1 VRWLQSLNSCFYL
14 LILLLLF
21 WLPHILI
28 ILSFRTWSAETI
40 QFNDEKMNTKSIV
53 SRIRKELKRNGNIS
67 TQKDIQITLLK
78 ETLNTYFEAEKL
90 LKENGYLMV
99 FNDGKTKGQN
109 PMLKV
114 KFDSLKIII
123 KLINDIF
130 KDIDEDDSDAFI
142 EWLTNG

>member
-1 VRWLQSLNSCFYL
+1 
-14 LILLLLF
+14 
-21 WLPHILI
+21 
-28 ILSFRTWSAETI
+28 
-40 QFNDEKMNTKSIV
+40 MNTKSIV

-78 ETLNTYFEAEKL
+78 EALNTYFEAEKL

-114 KFDSLKIII
+114 KFDSMKIII

-130 KDIDEDDSDAFI
+130 KDVEEWDESDEFMKF
-142 EWLTNG
+142 LNS

>member
-1 VRWLQSLNSCFYL
+1 MCGSILSLNSCFYL

-21 WLPHILI
+21 WLPHILLTTKT
-28 ILSFRTWSAETI
+28 LS
-40 QFNDEKMNTKSIV
+40 KMNTKSIV

-67 TQKDIQITLLK
+67 TQKEIQITLLK

-90 LKENGYLMV
+90 LKENGYLMT

-130 KDIDEDDSDAFI
+130 KDVEEWDESDEFMKF
-142 EWLTNG
+142 LNS

>member
-1 VRWLQSLNSCFYL
+1 LCGGLFKFLLQSVNIITF
-14 LILLLLF
+14 IL
-21 WLPHILI
+21 LPHILLTTKT
-28 ILSFRTWSAETI
+28 LS
-40 QFNDEKMNTKSIV
+40 KMNTKSIV
-53 SRIRKELKRNGNIS
+53 SRIRKELKKNGDIT

-90 LKENGYLMV
+90 LKENGYLMT

-123 KLINDIF
+123 KLVNDIF
-130 KDIDEDDSDAFI
+130 KDVEEWDESDEFMKF
-142 EWLTNG
+142 LNS

>member
-1 VRWLQSLNSCFYL
+1 MACLNSFSL
-14 LILLLLF
+14 SAINTFILATAH
-21 WLPHILI
+21 LPNTLKNT
-28 ILSFRTWSAETI
+28 F
-40 QFNDEKMNTKSIV
+40 KMNTKNIV
-53 SRIRKELKRNGNIS
+53 SKIRKELKKNGDIS

-78 ETLNTYFEAEKL
+78 ETLNTYFQADKL

-130 KDIDEDDSDAFI
+130 KDVEEWDETDEFMKFMT
-142 EWLTNG
+142 EWGDK

>member
-1 VRWLQSLNSCFYL
+1 
-14 LILLLLF
+14 
-21 WLPHILI
+21 
-28 ILSFRTWSAETI
+28 
-40 QFNDEKMNTKSIV
+40 MNTKNIV
-53 SRIRKELKRNGNIS
+53 SKIRKELKKNGTIS

-90 LKENGYLMV
+90 LKENGYLMI

-123 KLINDIF
+123 KLVNDLLNEVEE
-130 KDIDEDDSDAFI
+130 EDDADAFI
-142 EWLTNG
+142 NSLING

>member
-1 VRWLQSLNSCFYL
+1 
-14 LILLLLF
+14 
-21 WLPHILI
+21 
-28 ILSFRTWSAETI
+28 
-40 QFNDEKMNTKSIV
+40 MNTKSII
-53 SRIRKELKRNGNIS
+53 SRIRKELKRNGDIS

-90 LKENGYLMV
+90 LKENGYLMT

-114 KFDSLKIII
+114 KFDSMKIII

-130 KDIDEDDSDAFI
+130 KDVEEWDESDEFMKF
-142 EWLTNG
+142 LNS

>member
-1 VRWLQSLNSCFYL
+1 
-14 LILLLLF
+14 
-21 WLPHILI
+21 
-28 ILSFRTWSAETI
+28 
-40 QFNDEKMNTKSIV
+40 MNTKNIV
-53 SRIRKELKRNGNIS
+53 SRIRKELKRNGTIS

-78 ETLNTYFEAEKL
+78 ETLNAYFEAEKL
-90 LKENGYLMV
+90 LKENGYLMT

-130 KDIDEDDSDAFI
+130 KDVEELDESDEFVKFLT
-142 EWLTNG
+142 EWGEK